1 MSRLITALFVAAG
14 LVNLLPLA
22 GVLGAERLESLYGM
36 PFAGDDL
43 LLLMRHRA
51 VLFGLLG
58 AFIIAAG
65 FRKPWRVP
73 AAVAGLI
80 SMLAYMLL
88 ALPLA
93 AHNAAIQRVFW
104 IDAAAVLLLLTGLVL
119 HLGRR

>member
-1 MSRLITALFVAAG
+1 MSGLITALFVAAG
-14 LVNLLPLA
+14 LVNLLPVA
-22 GVLGAERLESLYGM
+22 GVLGAERLEALYGL

-65 FRKPWRVP
+65 FRKLWRVP